1 MPSQGKEE
9 HWLLVYVTGAAR
21 HCIARQ
27 QNMHAREEAHIIKL
41 PSVLFGTE
49 ANQKCDAWQKSS
61 SKAHTNRRTL
71 MGAIMQV
78 RINKN
83 TASLNSQPAKTEKQE
98 SKAPHCITFQAQSIL
113 KAGSQLKTRHSFF
126 CFLFVVSFQPS
137 KVSQPY

>member
-1 MPSQGKEE
+1 
-9 HWLLVYVTGAAR
+9 
-21 HCIARQ
+21 
-27 QNMHAREEAHIIKL
+27 
-41 PSVLFGTE
+41 
-49 ANQKCDAWQKSS
+49 
-61 SKAHTNRRTL
+61 

-126 CFLFVVSFQPS
+126 VFVCLFVCGLIPTEQSVSALLS
-137 KVSQPY
+137 